1 MNAITTKSR
10 AIPIRPYRNLS
21 RRLRERF
28 GGAQGAWDRA
38 ITLVEETRH
47 DSRSI
52 AALVLE
58 LKRARD
64 AHLDRI
70 STSEYTEAGGEMSAE
85 LDARIEHATT
95 EDDADI
101 GSEGHDTASSRDRQ
115 ISHINSQSS
124 PASVRVGG
132 GGLVVVLS
140 AEAVRAATAE
150 RGWSLSELARR
161 ARISR
166 PTLASALRGQPIWA
180 RTAWKLARALED
192 GTPALVS
199 QLLRRN

>member
-1 MNAITTKSR
+1 MNATSSEGR
-10 AIPIRPYRNLS
+10 PMPSRPYRNLS
-21 RRLRERF
+21 KRLHVRL
-28 GGAQGAWDRA
+28 GAQGAWDRA

-47 DSRSI
+47 DPRTI

-58 LKRARD
+58 LKRARA
-64 AHLDRI
+64 AHLVQI
-70 STSEYTEAGGEMSAE
+70 STGEYRDSDGEMTAV
-85 LDARIEHATT
+85 LDARTEHATT
-95 EDDADI
+95 EDGADI
-101 GSEGHDTASSRDRQ
+101 GSEGDDTASSTDRQ
-115 ISHINSQSS
+115 MSHINYPSS

-166 PTLASALRGQPIWA
+166 PTLASALRGRPIWA

-192 GTPALVS
+192 GTPSFVS
-199 QLLRRN
+199 HLLRRD